1 MSAPQNDAWISG
13 TGSTHTSTLDVSSGD
28 SDPSIKYITIH
39 RTNELPINLSVTWQN
54 SVTEKGRLFP
64 TTLGS
69 NDDILSLFPSKYSRV
84 GYL

>member
-13 TGSTHTSTLDVSSGD
+13 TGFTHTSILNVSSGD

-39 RTNELPINLSVTWQN
+39 RKDELPSNLSVTWQN
-54 SVTEKGRLFP
+54 NITKKGRLFP

-69 NDDILSLFPSKYSRV
+69 NDDILSLFPSEYSR
-84 GYL
+84 